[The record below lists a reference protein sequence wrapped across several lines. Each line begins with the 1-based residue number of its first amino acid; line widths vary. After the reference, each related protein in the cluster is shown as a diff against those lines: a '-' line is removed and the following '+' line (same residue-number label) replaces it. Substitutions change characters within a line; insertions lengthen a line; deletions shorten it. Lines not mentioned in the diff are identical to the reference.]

1 MKKKNLW
8 TLVRI
13 LFLLLTILTF
23 TPFVIPKGVFKPEL
37 LGMPYTLWMGILIN
51 LLMVALVW
59 WGTRIHPGREESE
72 S

>member
-8 TLVRI
+8 PLVRI

-59 WGTRIHPGREESE
+59 WGTRVHPGREEPE

>member
-59 WGTRIHPGREESE
+59 WGTRVHPGREEPE